1 MEEQVQPEQV
11 PQETAQ
17 DQPQETAP
25 QPQAE
30 VQEETQE
37 QTEVAPEQAS
47 EVTEAPETSAEVVE
61 DDYDDVD
68 MSPTPVPQTDIQP
81 IDWNALPRD
90 PSNPDYVDPNAFAQ
104 VLHNQQQQAIAA
116 ASAQARAEVQ
126 EQLRE
131 QKLWQQAEKAYPE
144 LASNR
149 EMREMVKNARLGE
162 MASSLGKKNPS
173 PKQTADRLFKQVQE
187 ARKQGVQQAQNN
199 VRVQQSAT
207 LETASTTAPTD
218 NKANLQQAVLG
229 ARSVEERSEANRAL
243 LRQMMDDGIIKVNE
257 E

>member
-11 PQETAQ
+11 PQEPVQ
-17 DQPQETAP
+17 DAPQEPAQEV
-25 QPQAE
+25 QPE
-30 VQEETQE
+30 VQEATQE
-37 QTEVAPEQAS
+37 PVEVPEQEPQAQQVQETSTEVE
-47 EVTEAPETSAEVVE
+47 E
-61 DDYDDVD
+61 DFDDID
-68 MSPTPVPQTDIQP
+68 ISPVPTPQTDVQP
-81 IDWNALPRD
+81 IDWNTLPRD
-90 PSNPDYVDPNAFAQ
+90 PNNPDYVDPNAFAQ
-104 VLHNQQQQAIAA
+104 VLHDQQQAAVAA

-144 LASNR
+144 LQSNR

-162 MASSLGKKNPS
+162 MASSLGKKNPT
-173 PKQTADRLFKQVQE
+173 PKQTADKLFKQVQE
-187 ARKQGVQQAQNN
+187 AKKQGVQQAQNN

-243 LRQMMDDGIIKVNE
+243 LRQMMDDGVIKVNE